1 MNRAGVALLTVSH
14 TVDDMYQGAVPALL
28 PFLVAERHYSYA
40 AASGLVLAANLLS
53 SVAQPAFGA
62 MTDRFRLW
70 WLVGTG
76 LSVAGIGVGLAGLSG
91 TYELTWL
98 AIALSGLGVAAFHP
112 EAARSARVASAGR
125 QTAMSWF
132 GFGGNIGLTI
142 GPLIVT
148 PVLLA
153 LGVRGTAV
161 LAVPAILVGASVLF
175 LQPRLLPRPAAA
187 GRKSAAPAGRDD
199 WPAFARLTA
208 VIVTRAVLYFG
219 LSSFLALYVTRQLG
233 GGQALGEAALATFL
247 GCGAL
252 GTLIGG
258 HLADRFGRLPVLRLG
273 YVLMVPALIGLVTVG
288 RPWVFVFIVLS
299 ALTVYL
305 PFAIQV
311 TLSQDLLP
319 NRVGTASGV
328 SLGLAI
334 TAGGLLAP
342 LLGALADATSLR
354 TTLVVL
360 IALPV
365 LALGLSTTLRDPRV
379 DRQAPAE
386 APVSGRSPQGAARAG

>member
-1 MNRAGVALLTVSH
+1 VNRLGVALLTVSH
-14 TVDDMYQGAVPALL
+14 AVDDLYQGAVPALL
-28 PFLVAERHYSYA
+28 PFLVAERHYTYA
-40 AASGLVLAANLLS
+40 AASGLVLAANLLG

-70 WLVGTG
+70 WLVGLG
-76 LSVAGIGVGLAGLSG
+76 MSLAGIGVGLAGLSSS
-91 TYELTWL
+91 YHLTWL

-112 EAARSARVASAGR
+112 EAARSARIASGGR

-142 GPLIVT
+142 GPLLVT

-153 LGVRGTAV
+153 FGVRGTAI
-161 LAVPAILVGASVLF
+161 LAIPAVLVGASLLV
-175 LQPRLLPRPAAA
+175 LQPRVLPRAAVA
-187 GRKSAAPAGRDD
+187 GPKGTARAGRDD
-199 WPAFARLTA
+199 WPGFARLTA
-208 VIVTRAVLYFG
+208 VIVTRAVLFFG
-219 LSSFLALYVTRQLG
+219 LTSFLALYVTSQLG
-233 GGQALGEAALATFL
+233 GSQTLGEAALALFL

-252 GTLIGG
+252 GTLLGG
-258 HLADRFGRLPVLRLG
+258 HLADRFGRLPVLRVG
-273 YVLMVPALIGLVTVG
+273 YALMIPSLIGLVAVG
-288 RPWVFVFIVLS
+288 RPWIFAFIVLT

-305 PFAIQV
+305 PFSVQV
-311 TLSQDLLP
+311 TLSQDMLP

-342 LLGALADATSLR
+342 LFGTLADATSLR
-354 TTLVVL
+354 VTLTVL

-365 LALGLSTTLRDPRV
+365 LALLMSTTVRDPRAGEMAA
-379 DRQAPAE
+379 DRAL
-386 APVSGRSPQGAARAG
+386 SGRTRQGAARAG

>member
-1 MNRAGVALLTVSH
+1 VNRIGVTLLTIGH
-14 TVDDMYQGAVPALL
+14 TVDDIYQGAVPALL

-40 AASGLVLAANLLS
+40 AASGLVLAGNLFS
-53 SVAQPAFGA
+53 SIAQPAFGA
-62 MTDRFRLW
+62 LTDRFRLW
-70 WLVGTG
+70 WLVGLG
-76 LSVAGIGVGLAGLSG
+76 MSFAGIGVGLSGLSG
-91 TYELTWL
+91 SYQLTWL

-112 EAARSARVASAGR
+112 EAARSARIASGGR

-132 GFGGNIGLTI
+132 GFGGNVGLTI
-142 GPLIVT
+142 GPLLVT

-153 LGVRGTAV
+153 LGLRGTAV
-161 LAVPAILVGASVLF
+161 LAVPAVLVGASMLF
-175 LQPRLLPRPAAA
+175 LLPRLLPRAAA
-187 GRKSAAPAGRDD
+187 AARKGDAVAGRDD
-199 WPAFARLTA
+199 WPAFSRLTA
-208 VIVTRAVLYFG
+208 VIVTRAVLFFG
-219 LSSFLALYVTRQLG
+219 LTSFLALYVTRQLG
-233 GGQALGEAALATFL
+233 GSQTLGEAALATFL

-258 HLADRFGRLPVLRLG
+258 HLADHFGRLPVLRAG
-273 YVLMVPALIGLVTVG
+273 YLLMIPSLIGLVAVG
-288 RPWVFVFIVLS
+288 RPWIFVFIVVS

-305 PFAIQV
+305 PFSVQV

-342 LLGALADATSLR
+342 LFGALADATSLR
-354 TTLVVL
+354 VTLTVL

-365 LALGLSTTLRDPRV
+365 LALLMSTTLREPRA
-379 DRQAPAE
+379 DQTPAGLFTE
-386 APVSGRSPQGAARAG
+386 RTRPGAARAG

>member
-1 MNRAGVALLTVSH
+1 LNRIGVALLTVGH
-14 TVDDMYQGAVPALL
+14 AVDDLYQGAVPALL

-70 WLVGTG
+70 WLVGLG
-76 LSVAGIGVGLAGLSG
+76 MSLAGIGVGLSGLSSS
-91 TYELTWL
+91 YHLTWL

-112 EAARSARVASAGR
+112 EAARSARIASGGR

-142 GPLIVT
+142 GPLLVT

-153 LGVRGTAV
+153 FGVRGTAI
-161 LAVPAILVGASVLF
+161 LAIPAVLVGASLLVF
-175 LQPRLLPRPAAA
+175 QPRVLPRAAVA
-187 GRKSAAPAGRDD
+187 GPKGTAPAGRDD
-199 WPAFARLTA
+199 WPGFARLTA
-208 VIVTRAVLYFG
+208 VIVTRAVLFFG
-219 LSSFLALYVTRQLG
+219 LTSFLALYVTRQLG
-233 GGQALGEAALATFL
+233 GSQTLGETALAVFL

-252 GTLIGG
+252 GTLLGG
-258 HLADRFGRLPVLRLG
+258 HLADRFGRLPVLRVG
-273 YVLMVPALIGLVTVG
+273 YALMIPSLIGLVAVG
-288 RPWVFVFIVLS
+288 RPWIFGFIVLV

-305 PFAIQV
+305 PFSVQV
-311 TLSQDLLP
+311 TLSQDMLP

-342 LLGALADATSLR
+342 LFGTLADATSLR
-354 TTLVVL
+354 VTLIVL

-365 LALGLSTTLRDPRV
+365 LALLMSTTLRDPR
-379 DRQAPAE
+379 AGGTAAE
-386 APVSGRSPQGAARAG
+386 RGLSGRTRQGAARAG

>member
-1 MNRAGVALLTVSH
+1 MNRPGVALLTVGH
-14 TVDDMYQGAVPALL
+14 TVDNLYQGAVPALL

-40 AASGLVLAANLLS
+40 AASGLVLAANVLA
-53 SVAQPAFGA
+53 SVFQPAFGA
-62 MTDRFRLW
+62 LTDRFRLW
-70 WLVGTG
+70 WLVGVG
-76 LSVAGIGVGLAGLSG
+76 MSLAGIGVGLSGLSSS
-91 TYELTWL
+91 YRLTWL

-112 EAARSARVASAGR
+112 EAARSARVASGGR

-142 GPLIVT
+142 GPLLVT

-153 LGVRGTAV
+153 FGLRGTAL
-161 LAVPAILVGASVLF
+161 LAIPAVLVGVTVLF
-175 LQPRLLPRPAAA
+175 LQPRVMPRVAASVTS
-187 GRKSAAPAGRDD
+187 GSAQAGRDD
-199 WPAFARLTA
+199 WPGFARLTA
-208 VIVTRAVLYFG
+208 VIVTRAVLFFG

-233 GGQALGEAALATFL
+233 GSQALGETALAMFL

-252 GTLIGG
+252 GTLLGG
-258 HLADRFGRLPVLRLG
+258 HLADRFGRLPVMRAG
-273 YVLMVPALIGLVTVG
+273 YMLTIPCLIGLVAVG
-288 RPWVFVFIVLS
+288 RPWIFVFIVLV

-305 PFAIQV
+305 PFSVQV

-342 LLGALADATSLR
+342 LFGALADATTLR
-354 TTLVVL
+354 TTLTVM
-360 IALPV
+360 IGLPV
-365 LALGLSTTLRDPRV
+365 LALLLSTRLREPRTDEELAAGGV
-379 DRQAPAE
+379 LSAR
-386 APVSGRSPQGAARAG
+386 RGAARAG

>member
-1 MNRAGVALLTVSH
+1 VNRAGVALLAVSH
-14 TVDDMYQGAVPALL
+14 AVDDIYQGAVPALL
-28 PFLVAERHYSYA
+28 PFLVAERHYTYA

-76 LSVAGIGVGLAGLSG
+76 LSVAGIGVGLSGLSG
-91 TYELTWL
+91 SYQLTWL

-125 QTAMSWF
+125 QIAMSWF

-148 PVLLA
+148 PVLLV
-153 LGVRGTAV
+153 LGLHGTVV
-161 LAVPAILVGASVLF
+161 LAIPAVLVGASVLL
-175 LQPRLLPRPAAA
+175 LQPRLLPRPVAT
-187 GRKSAAPAGRDD
+187 GRTSAAPAGRDD

-233 GGQALGEAALATFL
+233 GSQTLGEIALATFL

-252 GTLIGG
+252 GTLLGG
-258 HLADRFGRLPVLRLG
+258 HLADRFGRLPVLRVG
-273 YVLMVPALIGLVTVG
+273 YFLMVPSLIGLVAVG
-288 RPWVFVFIVLS
+288 RPWVFIFIVLS

-305 PFAIQV
+305 PFSIQV

-342 LLGALADATSLR
+342 LFGALADATTLR
-354 TTLVVL
+354 TTLTVL
-360 IALPV
+360 VALPA
-365 LALGLSTTLRDPRV
+365 LALLMSTTLRDPRG
-379 DRQAPAE
+379 DEQARAG
-386 APVSGRSPQGAARAG
+386 APLSGRSQQGAARAG

>member
-1 MNRAGVALLTVSH
+1 MNRGGVALLTVSH
-14 TVDDMYQGAVPALL
+14 TVDDLYQGAVPALL

-40 AASGLVLAANLLS
+40 AASGLVLAASLLG

-70 WLVGTG
+70 WLVGLG
-76 LSVAGIGVGLAGLSG
+76 MSVAGIGVGLSGLS
-91 TYELTWL
+91 TSYHLTWL

-112 EAARSARVASAGR
+112 EAARSARIASGGR

-142 GPLIVT
+142 GPLLVT

-153 LGVRGTAV
+153 FGVRGTAILAIPAV
-161 LAVPAILVGASVLF
+161 LAGATVLL
-175 LQPRLLPRPAAA
+175 LQPRVLPPAAVA
-187 GRKSAAPAGRDD
+187 GPNGAARAGRDD
-199 WPAFARLTA
+199 WPGFARLTA
-208 VIVTRAVLYFG
+208 VIVTRAVLFFG
-219 LSSFLALYVTRQLG
+219 LTSFLALYVTRQLG
-233 GGQALGEAALATFL
+233 GSQTLGEAALAVFL

-252 GTLIGG
+252 GTLLGG
-258 HLADRFGRLPVLRLG
+258 HLADRFGRLPVVRTG
-273 YVLMVPALIGLVTVG
+273 YALMVPSLIGLVAVD
-288 RPWVFVFIVLS
+288 RSWIFVFIVLT

-305 PFAIQV
+305 PFSVQV

-334 TAGGLLAP
+334 TVGGLIAP
-342 LLGALADATSLR
+342 LFGMLADATSLR
-354 TTLVVL
+354 VTLTVL
-360 IALPV
+360 IGLPV
-365 LALGLSTTLRDPRV
+365 LALLMSTTLRDPRA
-379 DRQAPAE
+379 REMAA
-386 APVSGRSPQGAARAG
+386 GRALSETARQGAARAG

>member
-1 MNRAGVALLTVSH
+1 VNRVGVALLTVGH
-14 TVDDMYQGAVPALL
+14 AVDDLYQGAVPALL

-40 AASGLVLAANLLS
+40 AASGLVLAANVLAS
-53 SVAQPAFGA
+53 IAQPAFGA
-62 MTDRFRLW
+62 LTDRFRLW
-70 WLVGTG
+70 WLVGLG
-76 LSVAGIGVGLAGLSG
+76 MSFAGIGVGLSGLSNS
-91 TYELTWL
+91 YRLTWL

-112 EAARSARVASAGR
+112 EAARSARIASGGR

-132 GFGGNIGLTI
+132 GFGGNIGLTF
-142 GPLIVT
+142 GPLLVT

-161 LAVPAILVGASVLF
+161 LAIPAMLIGASVL
-175 LQPRLLPRPAAA
+175 LVQPRLLPRAAAA
-187 GRKSAAPAGRDD
+187 GTRGGARTGRDD

-208 VIVTRAVLYFG
+208 VIVTRAVLFFG
-219 LSSFLALYVTRQLG
+219 LTSFLALYVTRQLG
-233 GGQALGEAALATFL
+233 GSQTLGETALAVFL

-252 GTLIGG
+252 GTLLGG
-258 HLADRFGRLPVLRLG
+258 HLADRFGRLPVVRAG
-273 YVLMVPALIGLVTVG
+273 YVLMIPALVGLVAVG
-288 RPWVFVFIVLS
+288 RPWVFVFIVLT

-305 PFAIQV
+305 PFSVQV

-342 LLGALADATSLR
+342 LFGALADATSLR
-354 TTLVVL
+354 VTLTAL

-365 LALGLSTTLRDPRV
+365 LALLMSTTLREPRIEEEPAGTV
-379 DRQAPAE
+379 SDRTQ
-386 APVSGRSPQGAARAG
+386 QGAARAG

>member
-1 MNRAGVALLTVSH
+1 VNRAGVALLTVSH
-14 TVDDMYQGAVPALL
+14 SVDDMYQGAVPALL

-70 WLVGTG
+70 WLVGAG
-76 LSVAGIGVGLAGLSG
+76 LSVAGIGVGLAGLSS
-91 TYELTWL
+91 TYQLTWL

-112 EAARSARVASAGR
+112 EAARSARIASGGR

-132 GFGGNIGLTI
+132 GFGGNIGLAT

-161 LAVPAILVGASVLF
+161 LAVPAILVGASVLL
-175 LQPRLLPRPAAA
+175 LQPRLLPRSGAT
-187 GRKSAAPAGRDD
+187 GRKGAASAGRDD

-219 LSSFLALYVTRQLG
+219 LSSFLALYVTHQLG
-233 GGQALGEAALATFL
+233 GSQTLGETALALFL

-252 GTLIGG
+252 GTLLGG
-258 HLADRFGRLPVLRLG
+258 HLADRFGRLRVLRTG
-273 YVLMVPALIGLVTVG
+273 YILMVPSLLGLVMVG
-288 RPWVFVFIVLS
+288 RPWVFFFIVLT
-299 ALTVYL
+299 ALSVYL
-305 PFAIQV
+305 PFSIQV

-342 LLGALADATSLR
+342 LFGALADATSLR
-354 TTLVVL
+354 VTLTVL

-365 LALGLSTTLRDPRV
+365 LALLLSTTLRDPLAGERP
-379 DRQAPAE
+379 PAD
-386 APVSGRSPQGAARAG
+386 ASLSGRSQQGAARAG

>member
-1 MNRAGVALLTVSH
+1 VNRAGVALLTVSH

-76 LSVAGIGVGLAGLSG
+76 LSVAGIGIGLAGLSG

-187 GRKSAAPAGRDD
+187 GRRSTAPVGRDD

-233 GGQALGEAALATFL
+233 GSQALGETALATFL

-252 GTLIGG
+252 GTLLGG
-258 HLADRFGRLPVLRLG
+258 HLADRFGRLRVLRLG
-273 YVLMVPALIGLVTVG
+273 YVLMVPSLIGLVSVG

-342 LLGALADATSLR
+342 LFGALADATTLR

-379 DRQAPAE
+379 GRQAPVD
-386 APVSGRSPQGAARAG
+386 APLSERSPQGAARAG

>member
-1 MNRAGVALLTVSH
+1 MNRAGIALLTVCH

-40 AASGLVLAANLLS
+40 AASGLVLAASLLS

-70 WLVGTG
+70 WLVGAG

-91 TYELTWL
+91 TYQLTWL

-112 EAARSARVASAGR
+112 EAARSARIASGGR
-125 QTAMSWF
+125 QTPMSWF

-148 PVLLA
+148 PVLLV

-175 LQPRLLPRPAAA
+175 LQPRLLPRSGAVGRKGAAA
-187 GRKSAAPAGRDD
+187 AGRDD

-219 LSSFLALYVTRQLG
+219 LASFLALYVTHQLG
-233 GGQALGEAALATFL
+233 GSQTLGEAALALFL

-252 GTLIGG
+252 GTLLGG
-258 HLADRFGRLPVLRLG
+258 HLADRFGRLRVLRTG
-273 YVLMVPALIGLVTVG
+273 YVLMVPSLIGLVSVG
-288 RPWVFVFIVLS
+288 RPWVFIFIVLT

-342 LLGALADATSLR
+342 LFGALADATSLR
-354 TTLVVL
+354 FTLTVL
-360 IALPV
+360 IALPL
-365 LALGLSTTLRDPRV
+365 LALLLSTTLRDPRQ
-379 DRQAPAE
+379 RPPAE
-386 APVSGRSPQGAARAG
+386 AAVSGRSRQGAARAG